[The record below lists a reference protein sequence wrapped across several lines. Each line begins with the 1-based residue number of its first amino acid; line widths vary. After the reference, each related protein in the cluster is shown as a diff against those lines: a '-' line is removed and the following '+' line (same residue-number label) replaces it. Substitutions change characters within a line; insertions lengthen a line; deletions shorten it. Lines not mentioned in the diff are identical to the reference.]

1 MARACRFLEY
11 SFSVDDAGSIKFEE
25 LDAEK
30 LNIKPGDAFLCFVDP
45 NTREVTMRKYDPSKY
60 EQVSYREC

>member
-25 LDAEK
+25 LEAEK
-30 LNIKPGDAFLCFVDP
+30 LDIKPGDAFLCFVDP
-45 NTREVTMRKYDPSKY
+45 DTREVTMRKFDPSNHEK
-60 EQVSYREC
+60 VSYMEC